1 MLMSITKKIKILLQ
15 EAELYHTQG
24 LLNEAMEKYHNATK
38 LIKSNKQLKSNQNLI
53 NGITNKI
60 RVLKEDIIKIQKA
73 PKKPEV
79 SAEVQE
85 LIKKMCSFAPDKSE
99 DLKALD
105 GAIALAKFGQ
115 LKRAITEFNEL
126 IKKDSLRVVAAK
138 SILRCHMALSSMDEA
153 VTQYE
158 QWISDDIFS
167 TIQLDKLYVFLEN
180 ILKKEGVYK
189 KLPRRKAPT
198 VNLEPVIT
206 RLGTNVVQAKE
217 PEIEDDALD
226 INSIGITIDSESQ
239 EGQVVEFKIR
249 FQLGNIITLLIP
261 IRDKDLIKSF
271 KVGNKIN
278 DIQYYSTT
286 ALFSGS
292 GIVTLVKEIKIG
304 PLRGDYCVDIEI
316 VVN

>member
-1 MLMSITKKIKILLQ
+1 MNITKKIKILLQ

-38 LIKSNKQLKSNQNLI
+38 LIKSNEQLKSNQNLI

-60 RVLKEDIIKIQKA
+60 LVLKEDIIKIQKA

-79 SAEVQE
+79 SGEVQE

-138 SILRCHMALSSMDEA
+138 NILRCHMALSSMDEA

-167 TIQLDKLYVFLEN
+167 MIQLDKLYVFLEN
-180 ILKKEGVYK
+180 ILKKEGVDK
-189 KLPRRKAPT
+189 KLPRRKAPK
-198 VNLEPVIT
+198 VSPEPVIT
-206 RLGTNVVQAKE
+206 RPGTNVVQAKE
-217 PEIEDDALD
+217 PEIEDDDALD
-226 INSIGITIDSESQ
+226 INSIGITIDSGPQ

-261 IRDKDLIKSF
+261 IRDKDLIKFF

-278 DIQYYSTT
+278 DIQYYSTI
-286 ALFSGS
+286 ALFNGS
-292 GIVTLVKEIKIG
+292 GVVTLGKEIKIG

>member
-1 MLMSITKKIKILLQ
+1 MNITKKMKILLQ

-38 LIKSNKQLKSNQNLI
+38 LIKSNEQLKSNQNLI

-180 ILKKEGVYK
+180 ILKKEGVDK

-198 VNLEPVIT
+198 VNLESVII
-206 RLGTNVVQAKE
+206 RPGTNVVQAKE
-217 PEIEDDALD
+217 PEIENDDALD
-226 INSIGITIDSESQ
+226 INSIGITIDSGPQ

-261 IRDKDLIKSF
+261 IRDKDLIKFF

-278 DIQYYSTT
+278 DIQYYSTI

-292 GIVTLVKEIKIG
+292 GIVTLGKEIKIG

>member
-1 MLMSITKKIKILLQ
+1 VNITKKMKILLQ

-38 LIKSNKQLKSNQNLI
+38 LIKSNEQLKSNQNLI

-167 TIQLDKLYVFLEN
+167 TIQLDKLYVFFEN
-180 ILKKEGVYK
+180 ILKKEGVDK

-198 VNLEPVIT
+198 VNLESVII
-206 RLGTNVVQAKE
+206 RPGINVVQAKE
-217 PEIEDDALD
+217 PEIENDDALD
-226 INSIGITIDSESQ
+226 INSIGITIDSGPQ

-261 IRDKDLIKSF
+261 IRDKDLIKFF

-278 DIQYYSTT
+278 DIKYYSTT